1 MPREEKDSRTQGVS
15 VSFLDVIACAFGA
28 IVLLVLIL
36 PIGRTSST
44 QPDATES
51 ISLGRLL
58 MLSEVIDKE
67 LASLSSEIKE
77 NKTLVQQISR
87 ESESTAEAN
96 ETLATTIALTRSKL
110 ERTKA
115 ETDLIEKSKI
125 LMSQPIPSG
134 NEQNEVPTELS
145 GIPVDAEYLAFVI
158 DTSGSMQM
166 IWESVM
172 KEVERFWMLYPKL
185 KGFQILSDNGRY
197 MQRFSKGRWINDSQ
211 ATRTIALR
219 QMRTWSAFSNSS
231 PAEGITAAINDLYEG
246 GKKMAIVVIGD
257 DYNGSSFEEFFDEI
271 ETQVTKKSIGEDT
284 LRIHAL
290 GFWNPDGS
298 MSPRN
303 FTILMR
309 ELTRRY
315 DGAFV
320 GVEPSGYDTTN
331 VSAGMILRQILSR

>member
-1 MPREEKDSRTQGVS
+1 MPSEEKDGRNQGVS

-58 MLSEVIDKE
+58 LLSEVIDRE
-67 LASLSSEIKE
+67 LASLRSEIEE

-87 ESESTAEAN
+87 DTESIAEAN
-96 ETLATTIALTRSKL
+96 ETLATTIALTRSEL
-110 ERTKA
+110 NRTKA
-115 ETDLIEKSKI
+115 ETDLIAKSKI

-134 NEQNEVPTELS
+134 TDQNEVPTELA

-166 IWESVM
+166 IWDSVM
-172 KEVERFWMLYPKL
+172 AEVERFWMLYPKL

-197 MQRFSKGRWINDSQ
+197 LQRFTKGRWINDSLS
-211 ATRTIALR
+211 TRTIALR
-219 QMRTWSAFSNSS
+219 QLRTWSAFSNSS
-231 PAEGITAAINDLYEG
+231 PVEGITAAIDDLYEG
-246 GKKMAIVVIGD
+246 GEKMAIVVVGD
-257 DYNGSSFEEFFDEI
+257 DYNGGSFEELFEEI
-271 ETQVTKKSIGEDT
+271 EEQVTKRSVGEGT
-284 LRIHAL
+284 LRIHGL

-298 MSPRN
+298 ISPKN

-320 GVEPSGYDTTN
+320 GIEPWRYDSTKIPT
-331 VSAGMILRQILSR
+331 GLILRQIFDF